1 MVILY
6 RLGIWLYYFLIW
18 IVSPFNH
25 KASLWLKGRRRW
37 AKRLYD
43 ALDHKSSIAWF
54 HCASLG
60 EFEQGRPLIEEY
72 KTSNPEHKILI
83 TFFSPSGYEIRKN
96 YAQAD
101 YVFYLPL
108 DTKRNAKR
116 FVESVNPV
124 MAVFIKYEFWFF
136 MLNELKRKGIPT
148 YLVSAIFRPDQIFFR
163 WYGPWNRKMLSC
175 FNHIFVQNEISKQ
188 LLQSIDINNV
198 EITGDTRFD
207 RVYATFRSSQEI
219 PLLDEFCKDAV
230 IIIAGSTWPKDEQML
245 IRFINNTRHMVKIVF
260 APHEITESRITSLIE
275 AINTHPIRF
284 TKANHQILK
293 QSKALIMDTIGI
305 LASAYKYGH
314 IAYVGGGFGSGIHN
328 TLEPAT
334 FGLPILFGPNYHKFQ
349 EAKELV
355 ERKAAFSIKNEDELT
370 TTLNDLIN
378 NAELLK
384 SAGKSAAQYVHEN
397 IGATHRVLKLISST
411 PS

>member
-6 RLGIWLYYFLIW
+6 RLGIWFYYFLIW

-37 AKRLYD
+37 AKRLNTK
-43 ALDHKSSIAWF
+43 LDHKSSIAWF

-72 KTSNPEHKILI
+72 KASNPEHKILI

-96 YAQAD
+96 YARAD

-124 MAVFIKYEFWFF
+124 VVVFIKYEFWFF
-136 MLNELKRKGIPT
+136 ILNELKRKGIPT
-148 YLVSAIFRPDQIFFR
+148 HLVSAIFRPDQFFFR
-163 WYGPWNRKMLSC
+163 WYGSWNRKMLSC

-188 LLQSIDINNV
+188 LLQSININNV

-230 IIIAGSTWPKDEQML
+230 IIIAGSTWPRDEQML
-245 IRFINNTRHMVKIVF
+245 IRFINNTRHRVKIVF

-275 AINTHPIRF
+275 AINTQPIRF
-284 TKANHQILK
+284 TKPNHQILK
-293 QSKALIMDTIGI
+293 QSKALIMDTVGF
-305 LASAYKYGH
+305 LAAAYKYGH
-314 IAYVGGGFGSGIHN
+314 IAYVGGGFGAGIHN

-349 EAKELV
+349 EAKELI
-355 ERKAAFSIKNEDELT
+355 ERKAAFSVKNGDELT

-384 SAGKSAAQYVHEN
+384 SAGKSAAQYVQEN
-397 IGATHRVLKLISST
+397 IGATHRVLKLISPTLS
-411 PS
+411 